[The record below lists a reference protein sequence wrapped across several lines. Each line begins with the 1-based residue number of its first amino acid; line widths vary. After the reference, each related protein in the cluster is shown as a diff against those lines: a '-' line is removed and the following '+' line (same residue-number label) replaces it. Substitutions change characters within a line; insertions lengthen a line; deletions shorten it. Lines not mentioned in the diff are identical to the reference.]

1 MFSIKI
7 KNLEG
12 LVRGL
17 ERFPINLKREFGRA
31 MRKSMAVLERKTKP
45 LIPVDTGHLRKTTV
59 PDYIRPFKSVF
70 STHTDYAIYVHE
82 NLQAYHRVG
91 EAKFMEK
98 GAKKSEKIIEGLF
111 DKAVEDAL
119 MKSIY

>member
-17 ERFPINLKREFGRA
+17 ERFPINLKREFGR
-31 MRKSMAVLERKTKP
+31 V
-45 LIPVDTGHLRKTTV
+45 IPVDTGHLRKTTV